1 MKERSD
7 DAFDRRQVFLL
18 FCLVANENEFSILLW
33 LPVDVELR
41 DDAGIVE
48 SDVIV
53 DIVDVEGMRFGGGGD
68 EDNCGKICECFF
80 YHDSADNIDFEH
92 LFKNIL
98 VYLSVDIFVFFLRII
113 LIT

>member
-1 MKERSD
+1 
-7 DAFDRRQVFLL
+7 
-18 FCLVANENEFSILLW
+18 
-33 LPVDVELR
+33 
-41 DDAGIVE
+41 
-48 SDVIV
+48 V